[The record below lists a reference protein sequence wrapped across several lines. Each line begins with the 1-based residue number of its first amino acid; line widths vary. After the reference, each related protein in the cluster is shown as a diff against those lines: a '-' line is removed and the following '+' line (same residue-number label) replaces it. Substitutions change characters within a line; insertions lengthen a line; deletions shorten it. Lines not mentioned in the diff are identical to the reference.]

1 MHEAKNLKIKIPEP
15 VRKIL
20 AALSEA
26 GEEAYVVGGCVRD
39 CVMGRT
45 PSDWDITTSALPEK
59 VKSLFSR
66 TADTGLEHGTVT
78 VIMNGIGYEV
88 TTYRLDGKYSDG
100 RHPDSVEFTPSLKED
115 LKRRDFTINAFA
127 YNEESGFVDMF
138 CGLSDLQNRI
148 IRCVGDPDR
157 RFGEDALRIMRAV
170 RFAAK
175 LSFKIEIN
183 TGEAISRHAKALGLV
198 SMERI
203 RVELEKTLMSDNP
216 SFVNKYAEY
225 GLAPFIIRD
234 RDMAELCFDKESE
247 QLYERFDFEGLQG
260 MPLNVFSG
268 KNRNEEEKETKSGR
282 DCKSKINEA
291 ECKKI
296 TGNKSLQGDSSE
308 ETNDESYRIIRNL
321 RLAAFFKNVP
331 AENAA
336 GILRKLTYDNKTKR
350 VVTGILKYKDA
361 NIIPDRRYIKR
372 AMRDMGDDI
381 FDYVIEFKH
390 AILEVE
396 VQTGD
401 CRCMQARSESGLEDI
416 ADIACEIRNAKEA
429 YKISMLAVNGGDLI
443 EAGLPKGVIIGEAL
457 SFLLE
462 AVIDEPEGNEKDVL
476 IEKAREKFL
485 K

>member
-1 MHEAKNLKIKIPEP
+1 MHEANDIKIKIPEP
-15 VRKIL
+15 VKKIL
-20 AALSEA
+20 AVLNGA

-39 CVMGRT
+39 CVMGLT

-59 VKSLFSR
+59 VKSLFCH
-66 TADTGLEHGTVT
+66 TVDTGLEHGTVT
-78 VIMNGIGYEV
+78 VIMNGCGYEV

-100 RHPDSVEFTPSLKED
+100 RHPDNVEFTPSLAED

-127 YNEESGFVDMF
+127 YNDEAGFVDMF

-175 LSFKIEIN
+175 LSFEIEEN
-183 TGEAISRHAKALGLV
+183 TGNAISRHAEALGLV

-234 RDMAELCFDKESE
+234 RDMAKLCFDKESE
-247 QLYERFDFEGLQG
+247 KLYEKFQG
-260 MPLNVFSG
+260 RALNVFSG
-268 KNRNEEEKETKSGR
+268 KNRNEEENGTKNGR
-282 DCKSKINEA
+282 DCKNKINEA

-296 TGNKSLQGDSSE
+296 TGNKSLPGDSSE
-308 ETNDESYRIIRNL
+308 ETDDESYRIIRNL
-321 RLAAFFKNVP
+321 RLAAFLKNVP

-381 FDYVIEFKH
+381 FDYVIEFKR
-390 AILEVE
+390 AVLAAE

-401 CRCMQARSESGLEDI
+401 CRCMQARCESDLDDI
-416 ADIACEIRNAKEA
+416 ADIASDIRNRSEA

-462 AVIDEPEGNEKDVL
+462 AVINEPEGNEKEVL
-476 IEKAREKFL
+476 TAKAREKFRFIVQ
-485 K
+485 